1 MPLACGIVGRMTAC
15 EVCGGPCNSK
25 YSVCRE
31 NEECRREYQ
40 RRVQRK
46 YVDANRDAVLERAK
60 KGRAADPERF
70 RERSRAKR
78 AKKSAER
85 KAQRQAHL
93 DELLELAEEYH
104 RGKQEESTV
113 RAEAARQRDRE
124 GRRRRRQKNPEQDRE
139 SVRRWKKANPEKVA
153 ATAKRHRQK
162 NAEKISAQKKG
173 LYRAN
178 REQFL
183 ERNDASRAAMHSTV
197 QGTARLLFLGVRA
210 RARKRGLPFD
220 LTAEWVESELAL
232 ALENGCP
239 LLGIEITLGTGP
251 RSPSVPSIDRFRPEL
266 GYVQAN
272 CWILSFAAN
281 NMKHDMTID
290 FIRKV
295 AALAD
300 TRFKGVA

>member
-1 MPLACGIVGRMTAC
+1 MTPC
-15 EVCGGPCNSK
+15 EVCGTPCGSK

-31 NEECRREYQ
+31 NKDCRREYRRRAQDAMLERIRVDRPDIWDMMPEREEGPTACELCGGPLNWGNATGVCSRNPECEREQ
-40 RRVQRK
+40 RRR
-46 YVDANRDAVLERAK
+46 DNRLRRARPEVRERERA
-60 KGRAADPERF
+60 
-70 RERSRAKR
+70 SRR
-78 AKKSAER
+78 
-85 KAQRQAHL
+85 
-93 DELLELAEEYH
+93 EYH
-104 RGKQEESTV
+104 RNNLEQEQEYARRWREDNPDLV
-113 RAEAARQRDRE
+113 RAQRKRRYQKDLEGSRARGRE
-124 GRRRRRQKNPEQDRE
+124 RYQADHD
-139 SVRRWKKANPEKVA
+139 A
-153 ATAKRHRQK
+153 
-162 NAEKISAQKKG
+162 I
-173 LYRAN
+173 
-178 REQFL
+178 L
-183 ERNDASRAAMHSTV
+183 ERNNDYRIAMRSTV
-197 QGTARLLFLGVRA
+197 EGTARLLFLGTRA